1 MRGGLHR
8 RKAPTMET
16 AFDSIASMQSSQM
29 MEGVADVAE
38 EMMTMQR
45 PKRIRSAI
53 VWSILVIVN
62 NMIIICA
69 AFFVVQRY
77 MQVESDAFKPDL
89 YVRGSLEPEAL
100 DVTTDQEEQT
110 VRFVSRGEASAASV
124 RAATSSSATLVL
136 GKSGGSSD
144 WQIDNDPMDK
154 LVFSTTP
161 KGQNVARS
169 DLLVMDGVT
178 KTSTLS
184 THVDIEDYTA
194 FGAPLLL
201 SSAVMPSDKCTNSS
215 GASVCGAGY
224 CDLTAGQCSPSVSV
238 ADILLAPSSSGSIR
252 FNAPVEPVKGDLTF
266 KIEERIVVRQQR
278 GAVGGVASEMFLE
291 NTKLAI
297 LNPAAASCVELC
309 LSGNCPAGVADQ
321 SACRGH
327 NTLRTLSATEAAAD
341 PYGEDGSL
349 SLSDVMYLHPD
360 HAANEPAVSLS
371 GDVDAEGHQIIGGS
385 LSLIGRTNITMQVIG
400 AGGEIVMDS
409 PLSASGPIYPRD
421 PVYQIDGD
429 PSSGMPTPQLEVPGT
444 LQMENLQFELLE
456 LNRPDSNP
464 EPDMVCDAATTGRH
478 GMVRLTQ
485 DASGQKYHLYLCRE
499 TGWFEIMTT

>member
-184 THVDIEDYTA
+184 THAYDVL
-194 FGAPLLL
+194 GAL
-201 SSAVMPSDKCTNSS
+201 V
-215 GASVCGAGY
+215 AGH
-224 CDLTAGQCSPSVSV
+224 A
-238 ADILLAPSSSGSIR
+238 
-252 FNAPVEPVKGDLTF
+252 
-266 KIEERIVVRQQR
+266 R
-278 GAVGGVASEMFLE
+278 G
-291 NTKLAI
+291 T
-297 LNPAAASCVELC
+297 
-309 LSGNCPAGVADQ
+309 
-321 SACRGH
+321 ACRCTQPSAGKGSH
-327 NTLRTLSATEAAAD
+327 VICNATRVARHLASLLRA
-341 PYGEDGSL
+341 
-349 SLSDVMYLHPD
+349 
-360 HAANEPAVSLS
+360 
-371 GDVDAEGHQIIGGS
+371 
-385 LSLIGRTNITMQVIG
+385 GR
-400 AGGEIVMDS
+400 
-409 PLSASGPIYPRD
+409 R
-421 PVYQIDGD
+421 
-429 PSSGMPTPQLEVPGT
+429 
-444 LQMENLQFELLE
+444 
-456 LNRPDSNP
+456 
-464 EPDMVCDAATTGRH
+464 
-478 GMVRLTQ
+478 
-485 DASGQKYHLYLCRE
+485 
-499 TGWFEIMTT
+499 